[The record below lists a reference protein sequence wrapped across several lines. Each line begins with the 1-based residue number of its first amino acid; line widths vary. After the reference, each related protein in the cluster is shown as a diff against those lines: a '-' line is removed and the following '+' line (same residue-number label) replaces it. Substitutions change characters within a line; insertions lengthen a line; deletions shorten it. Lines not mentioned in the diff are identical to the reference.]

1 MQNVCEARIGYFYQ
15 QLSLGRKIAKIKRMN
30 NNFKTEIDNV
40 NQIFE
45 NVVSNYKSNYV
56 NFV

>member
-30 NNFKTEIDNV
+30 KWQIKPHLSQPVASVV
-40 NQIFE
+40 NALQ
-45 NVVSNYKSNYV
+45 S
-56 NFV
+56 